1 MIKKWISD
9 IKYYFFVR
17 RKIKYSYRVDF
28 NSKIDSMIYRIMEES
43 SKIKVGTYSIHG
55 TLLNGEEFYL
65 WNCNHWYGWCI
76 EGYVSNEGWNDSS
89 KYSLLKIYHPNIKS
103 TRGNPSNKVKDELRS
118 YFLSIDKNFFRENT
132 STDLWNYKEYD
143 LTPIIRDRKI
153 KSIINE

>member
-9 IKYYFFVR
+9 IEYYFFVR

-28 NSKIDSMIYRIMEES
+28 NSKIDSMISRIIEES
-43 SKIKVGTYSIHG
+43 FKIKVGTYGIYG

-65 WNCNHWYGWCI
+65 WNGNHWYGWCS
-76 EGYVSNEGWNDSS
+76 EGYVSNEGWNDGS
-89 KYSLLKIYHPNIKS
+89 KYSLLGIYHPNINPIH
-103 TRGNPSNKVKDELRS
+103 GNPSERMKNKLRS
-118 YFLSIDKNFFRENT
+118 YFLSIDKNFFREN
-132 STDLWNYKEYD
+132 KEYD